1 MGRRKRPGHQRVK
14 DFKALNNPHP
24 TTELTSQMAVS
35 HEVIAQLPFWEMVL
49 RQPLE
54 SLKSKMNCNESSFSV
69 YVHRGS
75 RSDLLFKDS
84 ISEAASPPRCR
95 SQPTMLPLHL
105 AGLRRGLARICV

>member
-84 ISEAASPPRCR
+84 ISEAASPPDAALNRLCYPYT
-95 SQPTMLPLHL
+95 SP
-105 AGLRRGLARICV
+105 V